1 MRALDKTKV
10 YDLSELTSEEKGVL
24 LKHLQNTSKNGWT
37 DINNFKNKRL
47 AYFTEFDNNGEW
59 LTTTKPSTTNAKE
72 LFYTLE
78 NVQVDCSELS
88 EEQVK
93 EMADVC
99 ENLGYKPFHSSIKTN
114 LNVERQYLY
123 FKLHEN
129 KYTVGINND
138 LKTTITYS
146 KFMELFAESIQPQF
160 LQKAIGEGDKNCY
173 YFHHSE
179 KHGPNFYTKEE
190 IPFHDGED
198 WKEDLVVYTQLGS
211 GKKFVTT
218 KERFKKF
225 KKVWI

>member
-10 YDLSELTSEEKGVL
+10 YDLSELTSEEL
-24 LKHLQNTSKNGWT
+24 QEIFTWLKNNDEDWHIVTFK
-37 DINNFKNKRL
+37 NFKEGIDYARL
-47 AYFTEFDNNGEW
+47 AYVDNEW
-59 LTTTKPSTTNAKE
+59 VWVYQEPTANAKE

-88 EEQVK
+88 EKQVK
-93 EMADVC
+93 EMC
-99 ENLGYKPFHSSIKTN
+99 EVYESNGYKQWIDEDTLIKTDFCN
-114 LNVERQYLY
+114 YLRIDWANEFY
-123 FKLHEN
+123 ITGESG
-129 KYTVGINND
+129 T
-138 LKTTITYS
+138 KTTITYE

-160 LQKAIGEGDKNCY
+160 LQKAIGEADKNCY

-179 KHGPNFYTKEE
+179 KHGPNFYVKEE
-190 IPFHDGED
+190 VPYHDGED

-225 KKVWI
+225 KEVWI